1 MKRHHLYRI
10 CGITYLLSLFA
21 ACSPEGRQEVPAG
34 TLYEAELRLEG
45 AGAAPGLSTPLYLF
59 RRPAGSGQEYVLS
72 DLYGPVVDGETLKL
86 PVADLMAYDYRFLMV
101 AQPDDTEWFKLLD
114 GAGLP
119 LASGTAWNDL
129 RLEAAACDVASE
141 GYFGFADR
149 TGESLLSGGNVRL
162 TLGRIAGQLR
172 FDCFRI
178 GGSMSEPVGVVSTD
192 VESVLDRITRIDV
205 TYENPTV
212 ALRFGAEE
220 TLVPAAIATEPLV
233 QTILPDLT
241 DFRVVLPQQGKGL
254 DILDASLRGS
264 LRMEGAYL
272 LPSDAQLRVTLV
284 FTYYDTTPACSND
297 HTGAHTVDCFVQRKL
312 TLRLP
317 AADVPTGLPV
327 AADCFTVNRAGL
339 RCDRIIDVPL
349 GGTIETD
356 FGWK

>member
-21 ACSPEGRQEVPAG
+21 SCSPEGQQEVPAG
-34 TLYEAELRLEG
+34 TQQEAELRLEG
-45 AGAAPGLSTPLYLF
+45 VDSAQGLATPLYLF
-59 RRPAGSGQEYVLS
+59 RRPAGSGGEYVLNS
-72 DLYGPVVDGETLKL
+72 LYGTVADGETLKL

-101 AQPDDTEWFKLLD
+101 AQPDDTEWFKLRD
-114 GAGLP
+114 GAGLS

-149 TGESLLSGGNVRL
+149 TGESLLSGGNVHL
-162 TLGRIAGQLR
+162 TLTRIAGQLR

-178 GGSMSEPVGVVSTD
+178 GNSLSEPVGVVSAD
-192 VESVLDRITRIDV
+192 VESVLDRVTRIEI
-205 TYENPTV
+205 TYENPTL
-212 ALRFGAEE
+212 ALRFDADNR
-220 TLVPAAIATEPLV
+220 LVPAAVATQPYV
-233 QTILPDLT
+233 QTIRPDLT
-241 DFRVVLPQQGKGL
+241 DFKVALPQQAHGL
-254 DILDASLRGS
+254 GVYDASLRGS

-272 LPSDAQLRVTLV
+272 LPSDAQLRVTMV
-284 FTYYDTTPACSND
+284 FTYYDTTPACGNG
-297 HTGAHTVDCFVQRKL
+297 HAGAHTADCFVQRQV

-327 AADCFTVNRAGL
+327 ASDCFTVNRAGL